1 MSLLHINHVQFSSVE
16 FVRCERGLRLPC
28 VDCRQH
34 AKMISS
40 YFYIGGVEA
49 AMLAGCKLSRKLMTT
64 LQMNSLPSDQLML
77 LYYKSL
83 MDSSVSILIDIQ
95 IVV

>member
-1 MSLLHINHVQFSSVE
+1 
-16 FVRCERGLRLPC
+16 
-28 VDCRQH
+28 
-34 AKMISS
+34 MISS